1 MLTKCYPIITDFFG
15 GYVADDAPFDEKWR
29 VFRNLGDG
37 WYLMVRHTSE
47 VVNFAPLHIHS
58 FPLLAP
64 HHLLESEKFNI
75 RFTDPSEITE
85 IADKLRWYRYKK
97 ALLQREV
104 ADIIGIDRTTYI
116 RYEEIGRDYYAI
128 DHMEKLAE
136 LYNIPIT
143 ELLDDFNLFLYHDQG
158 KQIREKRKSLGM
170 TQSEYAQML
179 GVNLGNLKKW
189 EQNKVRIFK
198 STWERFFK

>member
-1 MLTKCYPIITDFFG
+1 
-15 GYVADDAPFDEKWR
+15 
-29 VFRNLGDG
+29 
-37 WYLMVRHTSE
+37 MVRHTSE

-158 KQIREKRKSLGM
+158 KQIREKRKELGM

>member
-1 MLTKCYPIITDFFG
+1 
-15 GYVADDAPFDEKWR
+15 
-29 VFRNLGDG
+29 
-37 WYLMVRHTSE
+37 MVQNISG
-47 VVNFAPLHIHS
+47 VVKFAPLFIYS
-58 FPLLAP
+58 FALLAP

-75 RFTDPSEITE
+75 RFADPSEITE

-104 ADIIGIDRTTYI
+104 ADYIGVDRSTYI
-116 RYEEIGRDYYAI
+116 HYEEMGRDYYPI
-128 DHMEKLAE
+128 ENMEKLAK
-136 LYNIPIT
+136 LFGVPVA
-143 ELLDDFNLFLYHDQG
+143 ELLDDFNMFLYNDQG
-158 KQIREKRKSLGM
+158 KQIREKRLSLNM

-189 EQNKVRIFK
+189 EQNRVRIFK